1 MGKFHKKKRRQLL
14 KEEWGLFF
22 QEKLRKRNLGVWNG
36 PWQFFFFFY
45 IWFLWSWAC
54 PVGLSPTSQNYNR
67 DCSHFPSH
75 AYRLQYML
83 LCATHSHNGL
93 QTALEHIHDWTNES
107 ASNEWQVWWQGQ
119 QLCYRASSSVVGRIV
134 VIGWVRLTT
143 LSKFIWFLLSES
155 VEDFRSARR
164 SNIPLFA
171 LKEKK
176 KDPWRTYSIHAHE
189 AGRTASPF
197 TCCVWLSERCIQ
209 MSYKDFFFFSPSS
222 LLLRSPHLYGEWTVT
237 SAGIKTAFGWILFN

>member
-1 MGKFHKKKRRQLL
+1 MRFVFSRETAKEKFGCL
-14 KEEWGLFF
+14 EWSMA
-22 QEKLRKRNLGVWNG
+22 V
-36 PWQFFFFFY
+36 FFFY
-45 IWFLWSWAC
+45 IWFLWSWAR
-54 PVGLSPTSQNYNR
+54 PIGLSPTSQNYNR

-155 VEDFRSARR
+155 VEDFRSAPR
-164 SNIPLFA
+164 STIPLFSP
-171 LKEKK
+171 KK
-176 KDPWRTYSIHAHE
+176 KKKKIHDERTVSMRTRLD
-189 AGRTASPF
+189 GRRHLLRAASGWVNAAF
-197 TCCVWLSERCIQ
+197 RWAT
-209 MSYKDFFFFSPSS
+209 KTFFFFSPSS

>member
-1 MGKFHKKKRRQLL
+1 MRFVFSRETAKEKFGCL
-14 KEEWGLFF
+14 EWSMA
-22 QEKLRKRNLGVWNG
+22 V
-36 PWQFFFFFY
+36 FFFY
-45 IWFLWSWAC
+45 IWFLWSWAR
-54 PVGLSPTSQNYNR
+54 PIGLSPTSQIYNR